1 MESTIKTSA
10 AAYAST
16 RTRTSELSGY
26 DKWLEKLKF
35 SYFGIISMT
44 ISIGSILGGLAAMC
58 IFQNDAPIW
67 QLALVMG
74 ISMANNV
81 ACIGQAPIKWVMN
94 LFFAATA
101 INTLFI
107 IVNSI

>member
-1 MESTIKTSA
+1 MESTIKSSA
-10 AAYAST
+10 PIYAQSTKAAS
-16 RTRTSELSGY
+16 LSAY
-26 DKWLEKLKF
+26 DKFLEKLKF

-44 ISIGSILGGLAAMC
+44 ISIGSILGGIAAMC
-58 IFQNDAPIW
+58 IFENDAPIW
-67 QLALVMG
+67 QLAIVMG

-94 LFFAATA
+94 LFFATTVL
-101 INTLFI
+101 NTLFI

>member
-10 AAYAST
+10 PIYAHRSKST
-16 RTRTSELSGY
+16 SVSAY
-26 DKWLEKLKF
+26 DKFLEKLKF

-44 ISIGSILGGLAAMC
+44 ISIGSILGGIAAMY

-94 LFFAATA
+94 LFFAATI
-101 INTLFI
+101 INSLFI
-107 IVNSI
+107 IVNL